1 MNIYDITV
9 KDMQRNVISMSEYE
23 GKVVLIVNTATGC
36 GFTPQ
41 YQGLQDLYEKYKDK
55 GFEIYGVSLDQ
66 DKSAWLKAIETD
78 KLVWKHVSDL
88 QYWNSVAAQA
98 YQVSA
103 IPMTFMLDRDGK
115 VIAKGLR
122 GEALDQFLTNLFSGK

>member
-1 MNIYDITV
+1 MNIEKFTEDLG
-9 KDMQRNVISMSEYE
+9 KDLVMVDFHASWCGPCRRENPNVIKTY
-23 GKVVLIVNTATGC
+23 AR
-36 GFTPQ
+36 F
-41 YQGLQDLYEKYKDK
+41 KDK

-66 DKSAWLKAIETD
+66 DKSAWLKAIDAD

-103 IPMTFMLDRDGK
+103 IPMTFMLDKEGK